1 METGKKNAVPIFAA
15 LRMPVPPEDGAFF
28 LFFCLRVLFFTLKA
42 VFYWS
47 VVDLQCCV
55 ATFFYYYYYFFATS
69 FLTEAFLFSCE
80 S

>member
-55 ATFFYYYYYFFATS
+55 ATFFYFIIIILFCYLLFKRS
-69 FLTEAFLFSCE
+69 FPLQL
-80 S
+80 